1 MRFGHTGLDMD
12 QRLWK
17 ITTWR
22 IKGMRKQSV
31 RCAVIV
37 FSTLLMLSIGCL
49 AEGKTAS
56 GWAWQRVLKQDRF
69 QDAMQMPTAMFV
81 DAEKGHYYVV
91 DSGRNR
97 LLSFN
102 RQGELLHIFNAGRA
116 LQTPFDMVKTGVGG
130 IWVVEKGK
138 NSLSYIDLKA
148 RKVTPATLY
157 YKGTLVYPDRVEAAG
172 SLLYVLDKATG
183 SIISYDRDLIA
194 KTRFSCSGC
203 GTGFVDFKIHGKRI
217 WALDQQGKTVY
228 RFRLDGTREAVIQL
242 GDTVNFPVSLDIGP
256 SGYIYVLDRH
266 ARDVAVY
273 DKDGVFKYRF
283 LGKGISRG
291 QLYYP
296 VEIRFDP
303 WGGLCVVDEGN
314 ARVEIFTR

>member
-1 MRFGHTGLDMD
+1 MCKL
-12 QRLWK
+12 L
-17 ITTWR
+17 
-22 IKGMRKQSV
+22 V
-31 RCAVIV
+31 RCAIIV
-37 FSTLLMLSIGCL
+37 FSVLLMQSAWGQ
-49 AEGKTAS
+49 AKVPAAS
-56 GWAWQRVLKQDRF
+56 GWAWESVLKQDRV
-69 QDAMQMPTAMFV
+69 QDAMQMPTALFV

-116 LQTPFDMVKTGVGG
+116 LQTPFDMVKTGAGG
-130 IWVVEKGK
+130 LWVVEKGK

-157 YKGTLVYPDRVEAAG
+157 FRGALVYPDRIESAG
-172 SLLYVLDKATG
+172 PLLYVLDKATG
-183 SIISYDRDLIA
+183 AIISYSTDLAA

-203 GTGFVDFKIHGKRI
+203 GVVDFKIHGNRL

-228 RFRLDGTREAVIQL
+228 RFRLDGTREAVIPL

-266 ARDVAVY
+266 GRDIAVY
-273 DKDGVFKYRF
+273 DKDGIFKYRF

-303 WGGLCVVDEGN
+303 WGRLCVVDEGN
-314 ARVEIFTR
+314 ARVEIFRR

>member
-1 MRFGHTGLDMD
+1 MCNQL
-12 QRLWK
+12 
-17 ITTWR
+17 I
-22 IKGMRKQSV
+22 
-31 RCAVIV
+31 RCAFIV
-37 FSTLLMLSIGCL
+37 FSVLLLSSVWGG
-49 AEGKTAS
+49 AEMKTAS
-56 GWAWQRVLKQDRF
+56 GWTWQRVLKQDRV
-69 QDAMQMPTAMFV
+69 QDAMQMPTALFV

-102 RQGELLHIFNAGRA
+102 RRGELLHIFNAGRA
-116 LQTPFDMVKTGVGG
+116 LQTPFDMVKTGAGG

-138 NSLSYIDLKA
+138 NSLSSIDLKA

-157 YKGTLVYPDRVEAAG
+157 YKGTLVYPDRIEAAG

-183 SIISYDRDLIA
+183 SIISYNMDLIA
-194 KTRFSCSGC
+194 KKRFFCPDCSA
-203 GTGFVDFKIHGKRI
+203 GFVDFKIHGKRI
-217 WALDQQGKTVY
+217 WALDQRGRAVY
-228 RFRLDGTREAVIQL
+228 RFRLDGTREAVMEL

-303 WGGLCVVDEGN
+303 WGGLCIVDEGN